1 MNTYADLEI
10 SIRTKPSSANA
21 NDYSVDMRLSLP
33 DSDTDERP
41 MPEGDAVVTLD
52 ESKLRETQPNWQKY
66 GAMLRDAFFQGNV
79 ARGFEES
86 RRRANT
92 RNAILRVRLYIE
104 PKAIELHNI
113 HWETIL
119 DPDPSKLA
127 APLFAG
133 RDPVLSRYL
142 ISRDFREVR
151 SRPRS
156 GLLKA
161 LIVVSNPSG
170 IDPKILTPINV
181 PAEIELVR
189 ESMKGLLSDPKVL
202 DGPATLDNIIRELEN
217 GYDILYLM
225 AHGRLVVSEGKPPE
239 SVLFLENASGGSAP
253 ARGVEFVQLLEDLRE
268 RPRLIVLAS
277 CQSSADG
284 LAEQTAEQFKASFA
298 NALGPMLAESGIPAV
313 VAMRGNVSVRTANL
327 FMQRFFEELGSES
340 ASGEI
345 DRAVSIARSRAAGD
359 KEGKADFWMPVL
371 YMRLRSGRVWYT
383 PGFNQGDFD
392 WRTLCE
398 RVTKGDFVP
407 IIGPDIPAEIEGS
420 QGQIATELARE
431 SGFPLAPW
439 DSSDLAKVAQY
450 LFIRS
455 GEDNVRDKVRS
466 LRVANAR
473 NSFGIDA
480 ATPSRDLFPQIIAT
494 LLKDPDSAY
503 SVLAGLSEASVYVSA
518 TPDSLLEIALTQRDR
533 APVELF
539 CKWRDPRDGAQ
550 SGASLA
556 EDTDGEPSRKT
567 PTLFYAFGKSRK
579 ENQHTWVLTQDDF
592 FDYLIR
598 SSRYQLWPGSV
609 KHKMCN
615 SVLMF
620 LGFSLDDWKFRV
632 LLRMILQMEGA
643 GLLGGKSHVGV
654 QVNPDE
660 ATLADVIRAKRY
672 MESYFAGRGTM
683 PGAVRGD
690 DRDSRK
696 PPPKVDIYWGTAQ
709 DFLKDLN
716 RELAIFRA
724 ANPNRQNASD
734 DDA

>member
-1 MNTYADLEI
+1 MNTYAELEI
-10 SIRTKPSSANA
+10 SLRPRASSSDGNA
-21 NDYSVDMRLSLP
+21 YTVDMRLSLP

-41 MPEGDAVVTLD
+41 IPDGDAIVELN
-52 ESKLRETQPNWQKY
+52 ESTLRELQPNWQKY
-66 GAMLRDAFFQGNV
+66 GAALRDAFFQGKV
-79 ARGFEES
+79 AKGFAEA
-86 RRRANT
+86 RMRANS
-92 RNAILRVRLYIE
+92 RNAPLRVRLYIE
-104 PKAIELHNI
+104 PKAVELHQI
-113 HWETIL
+113 HWETVL
-119 DPDPSKLA
+119 DPDPEKLA

-133 RDPVLSRYL
+133 RDPVFSRYL

-161 LIVVSNPSG
+161 LIVAASPSG
-170 IDPKILTPINV
+170 VDPKLLTPINV
-181 PAEIELVR
+181 QEEVRLAREAMRGLVAEPA
-189 ESMKGLLSDPKVL
+189 VL
-202 DGPATLDNIIRELEN
+202 AGPATLDNLIRELDQ
-217 GYDILYLM
+217 GYDILYLV
-225 AHGRLVVSEGKPPE
+225 AHGRLLIEAGKPPE
-239 SVLFLENASGGSAP
+239 SVLFLENDGGASAP
-253 ARGVEFVQLLEDLRE
+253 ARGAEFVQLLEDLRE
-268 RPRLIVLAS
+268 RPRLVVLAS
-277 CQSSADG
+277 CQSAADG
-284 LAEQTAEQFKASFA
+284 LAGQTQQEFKASFA

-313 VAMRGNVSVRTANL
+313 VAMRGNISIRTANI
-327 FMQRFFEELGSES
+327 FMKRFFEELGSQ
-340 ASGEI
+340 AANGEI
-345 DRAVSIARSRAAGD
+345 DRAAAIARAEALRD

-371 YMRLRSGRVWYT
+371 YLRLRSGRVWYT

-392 WRTLCE
+392 WNTLCG
-398 RVTKGDFVP
+398 RVVKGDFVP

-420 QGQIATELARE
+420 QRQIAAELASE
-431 SGFPLAPW
+431 NGFPMAPW
-439 DSSDLAKVAQY
+439 DSGDLAKVAQY
-450 LFIRS
+450 LFIRT
-455 GEDNVRDKVRS
+455 GEDNLRDKVRS

-473 NSFGIDA
+473 ARFNVPAS
-480 ATPSRDLFPQIIAT
+480 TPARDLFPNIIGE
-494 LLKDPDSAY
+494 LLQDSGSSY
-503 SVLAGLSEASVYVSA
+503 SVLAGLTEASVFVSA
-518 TPDSLLEIALTQRDR
+518 TPDSLLEIALTSRKR
-533 APVELF
+533 PPLELF
-539 CKWRDPRDGAQ
+539 CNWRDPRDSAQ

-556 EDTDGEPSRKT
+556 EDTESEPSRQT

-579 ENQHTWVLTQDDF
+579 ENQHTWVLTEDDF

-690 DRDSRK
+690 DRAARK

-709 DFLKDLN
+709 DFLKDLRQQLVKF
-716 RELAIFRA
+716 REQ
-724 ANPNRQNASD
+724 NPQASSGSD